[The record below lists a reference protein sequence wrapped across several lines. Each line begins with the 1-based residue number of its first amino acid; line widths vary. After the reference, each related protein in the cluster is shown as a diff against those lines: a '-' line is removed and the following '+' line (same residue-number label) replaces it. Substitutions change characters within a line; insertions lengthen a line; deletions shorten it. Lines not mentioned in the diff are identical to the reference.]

1 MNNPIEINMNQ
12 TLQDIKEQ
20 YDKLAAEACFRKAVS
35 LLFEVR
41 PIGIVDY
48 ELFLDVC
55 NDNELERITNT
66 ITKQELI
73 EVVKDIWNKRNLE
86 WIRKTWKE

>member
-1 MNNPIEINMNQ
+1 MNNPIEINMNKELKSIQ
-12 TLQDIKEQ
+12 EQ
-20 YDKLAAEACFRKAVS
+20 YDKLSAEACFRKAVS

-41 PIGIVDY
+41 PVGIVNY
-48 ELFLDVC
+48 ELFLCAC

-66 ITKQELI
+66 TTEQELI

-86 WIRKTWKE
+86 WIRKTWK